1 MGSYDA
7 GASMNHP
14 LAGIRV
20 LDLGNFIA
28 GPAACVPLADLGAEV
43 IKVEPPGGDPMR
55 ALERVFVGGHR
66 GRRSIAVDVKSAQG
80 LEIARKLAAR
90 ADVLEHNFRPGV
102 AERLGIGYE
111 QIRAHNPRIVYC
123 HVTAFGSKGPLAQAP
138 GFETI
143 NRAWTGMDTSNA
155 GLDNPPLK
163 LAGAPLDT
171 FAALM
176 AAFGIIAA
184 LDYRRRTGRGQFLE
198 MPQVG
203 VGLLFQSQ
211 AFLTEQGLVAQPHL
225 DRKRTGFGPFYRL
238 YETKA
243 GWLCVCCPDEA
254 AAHRLLRLLEI
265 APPARLTKLVD
276 CEQVPESN
284 ELTAALEAR
293 MLTRTAQQW
302 DTLLRDAGVRAEIV
316 SEAPVDMALH
326 DPDALRCGMIAE
338 YQHPAYG
345 LLRVVGNQL
354 RFSGAAAQVSD
365 LPPPLLG
372 QHTREILGEL
382 GYSLP
387 EIECLEGAGVV
398 KTAKIS
404 QTDY

>member
-1 MGSYDA
+1 MEQ
-7 GASMNHP
+7 P
-14 LAGIRV
+14 LGGIRV

-28 GPAACVPLADLGAEV
+28 GPAACVPLADLGAEA
-43 IKVEPPGGDPMR
+43 IKLEPPAGDPMR
-55 ALERVFVGGHR
+55 TLERVFVGGHR
-66 GRRSIAVDVKSAQG
+66 GRRSIAVDIKTPAG

-111 QIRAHNPRIVYC
+111 HIRALNPHVVYC

-143 NRAWTGMDTSNA
+143 NRAWTGMDTSN
-155 GLDNPPLK
+155 GGQGNPPLK

-211 AFLTEQGLVAQPHL
+211 AFLTEQGLVAQPRL
-225 DRKRTGFGPFYRL
+225 DHDRTGFGPFYRL
-238 YETKA
+238 YQTKA
-243 GWLCVCCPDEA
+243 GWLCVCCPDDA
-254 AAHRLLRLLEI
+254 AAHRLLRML
-265 APPARLTKLVD
+265 AVRH
-276 CEQVPESN
+276 
-284 ELTAALEAR
+284 TAAEEELAAEVAAR
-293 MLTRTAQQW
+293 MLTRTADEW
-302 DTLLRDAGVRAEIV
+302 LALMRDAQIPAEIV
-316 SEAPVDMALH
+316 SEAPVELALH
-326 DPDALRCGMIAE
+326 DPDSLRLGAVAE

-345 LLRVVGNQL
+345 LLRVVGNQI
-354 RFSGAAAQVSD
+354 RFSGGPAHVSN

-382 GYSLP
+382 GYSSA
-387 EIECLEGAGVV
+387 EIEQLERSGVV
-398 KTAKIS
+398 GTTAGAPAGAER
-404 QTDY
+404 